1 MNVLTS
7 ITVLGFLIFFHEM
20 GHFLAAI
27 LQGIYVDG
35 FSIGF
40 GPSVIK
46 KKYKNITYSLR
57 AFPLG
62 GFVSFPDEELNNIDP
77 NDENLLKNRPVIQ
90 KVIVISA
97 GVFANLILA
106 YTLLIVNVTTIGIP
120 FDPEPGILVLAI
132 QPEKPAS
139 LAGLQAGDK
148 ILKIE
153 NHTLGVGDQAV
164 SALVKDIQNAS
175 ENPISITIDRD
186 GVLKDLTLV
195 PKNIDGKGTIG
206 AQLQP
211 NIKKETKKTKNILE
225 LFNYTNNEFSSLLVK
240 TIQGYKGLITN
251 FSSTAQQL
259 SGPVKIVEIGAQ
271 LSQQGGTGILLF
283 AALISIN
290 LAVLNSLPLP
300 LLDGGQLV
308 FTLIEGFRGKPV
320 PVKVQMVVTQSSFFL
335 LVGLSVLLIIR
346 DTSQLLIV
354 QRLLSQLINFKN
366 CSPSC

>member
-40 GPSVIK
+40 GPSIIQ
-46 KKYKNITYSLR
+46 KKYKDITYSLR

-62 GFVSFPDEELNNIDP
+62 GFVSFPDEELNKIDP
-77 NDENLLKNRPVIQ
+77 KDPNLLKNRPIIQ
-90 KVIVISA
+90 RIIVISA

-106 YTLLIVNVTTIGIP
+106 YTILIVNVTSVGIP
-120 FDPEPGILVLAI
+120 FDPEPGILVLAT
-132 QPEKPAS
+132 QPDKAAFV
-139 LAGLQAGDK
+139 AGLEPGDK
-148 ILKIE
+148 IIKIE
-153 NHTLGVGDQAV
+153 DITLGIGDQAV
-164 SALVKDIQNAS
+164 SYLVKKIRNSS
-175 ENPISITIDRD
+175 EKPISIIIDRN
-186 GVLKDLTLV
+186 GVFKELNLK
-195 PKNIDGKGTIG
+195 PKNVDGKGTIG

-211 NIKKETKKTKNILE
+211 NIRKETKKTKNFYE
-225 LFNYTNNEFSSLLVK
+225 LIKYTNNEFSSLLIK

-271 LSQQGGTGILLF
+271 LSQQGGNGILLF

-354 QRLLSQLINFKN
+354 QKLLNQ
-366 CSPSC
+366 

>member
-40 GPSVIK
+40 GPSIIQ

-62 GFVSFPDEELNNIDP
+62 GFVSFPDEEVHNIDP
-77 NDENLLKNRPVIQ
+77 QDPNLLKNRPILQ
-90 KVIVISA
+90 RVIVISA

-106 YTLLIVNVTTIGIP
+106 YTILIINVTTIGIP
-120 FDPEPGILVLAI
+120 FDPEPGILVLAT
-132 QPEKPAS
+132 QPEKAAA
-139 LAGLQAGDK
+139 LAGLEPGDI

-153 NHTLGVGDQAV
+153 TNTLEVGDQAV
-164 SALVKDIQNAS
+164 STLVKKIQNSS
-175 ENPISITIDRD
+175 EKPISIEILRNE
-186 GVLKDLTLV
+186 VFKDITLT
-195 PKNIDGKGTIG
+195 PKNVDGKGTIG

-211 NIKKETKKTKNILE
+211 NIRKETKKTKNIIE
-225 LFNYTNNEFSSLLVK
+225 LFKYTNNEFSSLLIK
-240 TIQGYKGLITN
+240 TIEGYKGLITN

-271 LSQQGGTGILLF
+271 LSEQGGTGILLF

-320 PVKVQMVVTQSSFFL
+320 PVKVQIAVTQSSFFL

-354 QRLLSQLINFKN
+354 QRLLSQ
-366 CSPSC
+366 

>member
-40 GPSVIK
+40 GPSIIQ
-46 KKYKNITYSLR
+46 KKYKDITYSFR

-77 NDENLLKNRPVIQ
+77 KDPNLLKNRPIIQ
-90 KVIVISA
+90 RVIVICA

-106 YTLLIVNVTTIGIP
+106 YVILIINLTTVGIP
-120 FDPEPGILVLAI
+120 FDPDPGILVLAT
-132 QPEKPAS
+132 QPDKAAF
-139 LAGLQAGDK
+139 LAGLEPGDK
-148 ILKIE
+148 ILKVGTS
-153 NHTLGVGDQAV
+153 TLEVGDQAV
-164 SALVKDIQNAS
+164 STLVKKIQNS
-175 ENPISITIDRD
+175 PGNPVSISIERD
-186 GVLKDLTLV
+186 GVFKDLTLI
-195 PKNIDGKGTIG
+195 PNNINGKGTIG

-211 NIKKETKKTKNILE
+211 NVRKETKKTKNLYE
-225 LFNYTNNEFSSLLVK
+225 LLTFTNSEFSSLLVK
-240 TIQGYKGLITN
+240 TIQGYRGLITN

-320 PVKVQMVVTQSSFFL
+320 PVKIQTVVTQSSFFL

-354 QRLLSQLINFKN
+354 QRLLNQ
-366 CSPSC
+366 

>member
-40 GPSVIK
+40 GPSIIQ
-46 KKYKNITYSLR
+46 KKYKDITYSFR

-62 GFVSFPDEELNNIDP
+62 GFVSFPDEEQNNIDP
-77 NDENLLKNRPVIQ
+77 KDPNLLKNRPIIQ
-90 KVIVISA
+90 RVIVISA
-97 GVFANLILA
+97 GVFANLLLA
-106 YTLLIVNVTTIGIP
+106 YTILIINISSIGIP
-120 FDPEPGILVLAI
+120 YAPEPGILVLAI
-132 QPEKPAS
+132 QPDKAAYN
-139 LAGLQAGDK
+139 AGLQPGDK
-148 ILKIE
+148 ILKIKNE
-153 NHTLGVGDQAV
+153 KLGIGDIAV
-164 SALVKDIQNAS
+164 SDLVKQIQNS
-175 ENPISITIDRD
+175 SGQEISVEIERESSI
-186 GVLKDLTLV
+186 KSLTLV
-195 PKNIDGKGTIG
+195 PQYINGKGTIG

-211 NIKKETKKTKNILE
+211 NIRKETKKTKNIFE
-225 LFNYTNNEFSSLLVK
+225 LFKYTNEEFSSLLIK
-240 TIQGYKGLITN
+240 TIQGYKGLVTN

-271 LSQQGGTGILLF
+271 LSEQGGTGILLF

-300 LLDGGQLV
+300 LLDGGQLL
-308 FTLIEGFRGKPV
+308 FTLIEGLRGKPV
-320 PVKVQMVVTQSSFFL
+320 PIKIQIAVTQSSFFL

-354 QRLLSQLINFKN
+354 QRLFNQ
-366 CSPSC
+366 

>member
-40 GPSVIK
+40 GPSIIQ
-46 KKYKNITYSLR
+46 KKYKDITYSFR

-62 GFVSFPDEELNNIDP
+62 GFVSFPDEDLKNIDSKDP
-77 NDENLLKNRPVIQ
+77 NLLKNRPIFQ
-90 KVIVISA
+90 RVIVISA

-106 YTLLIVNVTTIGIP
+106 YVILIVNVTTVGIP
-120 FDPEPGILVLAI
+120 FDPEPGILILATK
-132 QPEKPAS
+132 PENAAAS
-139 LAGLQAGDK
+139 AGLEAGDK
-148 ILKIE
+148 IIKIGE
-153 NHTLGVGDQAV
+153 SNLGIGDQAV
-164 SALVKDIQNAS
+164 STLVKKIQDSS
-175 ENPISITIDRD
+175 EKPISIEIERD
-186 GVLKDLTLV
+186 GVFKEITLI

-211 NIKKETKKTKNILE
+211 NIKKETKKTKNIYE
-225 LFNYTNNEFSSLLVK
+225 IFKYTNNEFSSLLVK

-251 FSSTAQQL
+251 FASTAQQL

-271 LSQQGGTGILLF
+271 LSEQGSTGILLF

-320 PVKVQMVVTQSSFFL
+320 PVKVQMAVTQSSFFL

-354 QRLLSQLINFKN
+354 QRLLNQ
-366 CSPSC
+366 

>member
-40 GPSVIK
+40 GPSIIK
-46 KKYKNITYSLR
+46 KKYKDITYSFR

-77 NDENLLKNRPVIQ
+77 KDPNLLKNRPIIQ
-90 KVIVISA
+90 RVIVISA

-106 YTLLIVNVTTIGIP
+106 YSILIINVTTTGIP
-120 FDPEPGILVLAI
+120 YDPEPGILVLAT
-132 QPEKPAS
+132 QPEKAAYI
-139 LAGLQAGDK
+139 AGLEPGDK

-153 NHTLGVGDQAV
+153 ESSLGIGDQAV
-164 SALVKDIQNAS
+164 STLVKEIQNSS
-175 ENPISITIDRD
+175 ENPISITIERNGDF
-186 GVLKDLTLV
+186 KDLTLI
-195 PKNIDGKGTIG
+195 PKNVKGKGTIG

-211 NIKKETKKTKNILE
+211 NVRKETKKTKNIFV
-225 LFNYTNNEFSSLLVK
+225 LFKYVNNEFSSLLVK

-300 LLDGGQLV
+300 LLDGGQLI

-320 PVKVQMVVTQSSFFL
+320 PVKLQMVVTQSSFFL

-354 QRLLSQLINFKN
+354 QKLLNQ
-366 CSPSC
+366 

>member
-1 MNVLTS
+1 MDVLTS

-27 LQGIYVDG
+27 FQGIYVDG

-40 GPSVIK
+40 GPSIIQK
-46 KKYKNITYSLR
+46 RYKNITYSLR

-62 GFVSFPDEELNNIDP
+62 GFVSFPDEEINNIDP
-77 NDENLLKNRPVIQ
+77 KDPNLLKNRPVIQ
-90 KVIVISA
+90 RVIVISA

-106 YTLLIVNVTTIGIP
+106 YTILIVNVTTIGIP
-120 FDPEPGILVLAI
+120 FDPEPGILVLAT
-132 QPEKPAS
+132 QLEKAAS
-139 LAGLQAGDK
+139 IAGLQAGDK

-153 NHTLGVGDQAV
+153 NNTLGVGDQAV
-164 SALVKDIQNAS
+164 STLVKKIQNS
-175 ENPISITIDRD
+175 SDQSISITIERDR
-186 GVLKDLTLV
+186 VFKDLTLV
-195 PKNIDGKGTIG
+195 PKNVDGKGTIG

-211 NIKKETKKTKNILE
+211 NIKKETKKTKNIFE
-225 LFNYTNNEFSSLLVK
+225 LFKYTNNEFSSLLVK

-354 QRLLSQLINFKN
+354 QRLLNQ
-366 CSPSC
+366 

>member
-40 GPSVIK
+40 GPSIIK
-46 KKYKNITYSLR
+46 KKLRNITYSLR

-62 GFVSFPDEELNNIDP
+62 GFVSFPDVDQKGLDANDP
-77 NDENLLKNRPVIQ
+77 NLLKNRPIYQ
-90 KVIVISA
+90 RVIVISA
-97 GVFANLILA
+97 GVFANLLLA
-106 YTLLIVNVTTIGIP
+106 YLILILNVTTIGIP
-120 FDPEPGILVLAI
+120 YDPDPGISVLAI
-132 QPEKPAS
+132 QPEKAAFQ
-139 LAGLQAGDK
+139 AGLKPGDK

-153 NHTLGVGDQAV
+153 NETLAAGDEAV
-164 SALVKDIQNAS
+164 SLLVKKIQS
-175 ENPISITIDRD
+175 SLD
-186 GVLKDLTLV
+186 KTLV
-195 PKNIDGKGTIG
+195 LTIKRDDVFQELNLTPQNIDGKGTIG

-211 NIKKETKKTKNILE
+211 NIKEETYKTSNIFE
-225 LFNYTNNEFSSLLVK
+225 LFEFTNNEFTSLLIK
-240 TIQGYKGLITN
+240 TIDGYKGLITN

-271 LSQQGGTGILLF
+271 LSEQGGTGILLF

-308 FTLIEGFRGKPV
+308 FTLIEAVRGRPI
-320 PVKVQMVVTQSSFFL
+320 PERVQIAVTQSSFLL
-335 LVGLSVLLIIR
+335 LVGLSVILIIR
-346 DTSQLLIV
+346 DTSQLLII
-354 QRLLSQLINFKN
+354 QRLLNQ
-366 CSPSC
+366 

>member
-40 GPSVIK
+40 GPSIIQ
-46 KKYKNITYSLR
+46 KKYGAITYSFR

-62 GFVSFPDEELNNIDP
+62 GFVSFPDEEQNNIDP
-77 NDENLLKNRPVIQ
+77 SDPNLLRNRPIIQ
-90 KVIVISA
+90 RVIVISA
-97 GVFANLILA
+97 GVFANLLLA
-106 YTLLIVNVTTIGIP
+106 YTILIINVGTIGIP
-120 FDPEPGILVLAI
+120 FDPDPGILVLAT
-132 QPEKPAS
+132 QPEKAAS
-139 LAGLQAGDK
+139 KAGLEPGDK
-148 ILKIE
+148 ILKVE
-153 NHTLGVGDQAV
+153 GKTLGIGDEAV
-164 SALVKDIQNAS
+164 SSLVKEIQNS
-175 ENPISITIDRD
+175 SNKPISIEIERKRTNRA
-186 GVLKDLTLV
+186 LTLI
-195 PKNIDGKGTIG
+195 PQNIDGKGTIG

-211 NIKKETKKTKNILE
+211 NIRKETKKTDNLYE
-225 LFNYTNNEFSSLLVK
+225 LIIYTNNEFSNLLIK

-271 LSQQGGTGILLF
+271 LSEQGGTGILLF

-308 FTLIEGFRGKPV
+308 FTLIEGLRGKPV
-320 PVKVQMVVTQSSFFL
+320 PIKVQIAVTQSSFIL

-354 QRLLSQLINFKN
+354 QRFLNQ
-366 CSPSC
+366 

>member
-40 GPSVIK
+40 GPSIIQ
-46 KKYKNITYSLR
+46 KKYKDITYSLR

-62 GFVSFPDEELNNIDP
+62 GFVSFPDEEQNNIDP
-77 NDENLLKNRPVIQ
+77 KDPNLLKNRPIIQ
-90 KVIVISA
+90 RVIVISA
-97 GVFANLILA
+97 GVIANLLLA
-106 YTLLIVNVTTIGIP
+106 YTILIINVTTIGIP

-132 QPEKPAS
+132 QPEKAAFKS
-139 LAGLQAGDK
+139 GLQPGDK
-148 ILKIE
+148 IIE
-153 NHTLGVGDQAV
+153 VDGKLLGVGDQAV
-164 SALVKDIQNAS
+164 SSLVKRIQLSNEEQVIIKVERS
-175 ENPISITIDRD
+175 GSF
-186 GVLKDLTLV
+186 KDLKLI
-195 PKNIDGKGTIG
+195 PQNIDGKGTIG

-211 NIKKETKKTKNILE
+211 NIKKETKKTKNIKE
-225 LFNYTNNEFSSLLVK
+225 LVQYTNNEFLSLLIK

-271 LSQQGGTGILLF
+271 LSEQGGTGILLF

-308 FTLIEGFRGKPV
+308 FTLIEGLRGKPV
-320 PVKVQMVVTQSSFFL
+320 PVKIQIAVTQSSFFL
-335 LVGLSVLLIIR
+335 LVGLSILLIIR

-354 QRLLSQLINFKN
+354 QRLLNQ
-366 CSPSC
+366 

>member
-40 GPSVIK
+40 GPSIIQK
-46 KKYKNITYSLR
+46 KVRDITYSFR

-77 NDENLLKNRPVIQ
+77 KDPNLLKNRPVFQ
-90 KVIVISA
+90 RVIVISA

-106 YTLLIVNVTTIGIP
+106 YSILIINVTTVGIP
-120 FDPEPGILVLAI
+120 FDPEPGILVLAT
-132 QPEKPAS
+132 QPEKAAS
-139 LAGLQAGDK
+139 LAGLEPGDK
-148 ILKIE
+148 ILEIE
-153 NHTLGVGDQAV
+153 TNTLGVGDQAV
-164 SALVKDIQNAS
+164 STLVKEIQNS
-175 ENPISITIDRD
+175 SGEPISIKIERD
-186 GVLKDLTLV
+186 GSFKDLTLV

-211 NIKKETKKTKNILE
+211 NIRKETKKTKNVFKVFE
-225 LFNYTNNEFSSLLVK
+225 YTNNEFSSLLVK

-308 FTLIEGFRGKPV
+308 FTLIEGLRGEPV

-354 QRLLSQLINFKN
+354 QRLLNQ
-366 CSPSC
+366 

>member
-40 GPSVIK
+40 GPSIIQK
-46 KKYKNITYSLR
+46 KIKNITYSFR

-77 NDENLLKNRPVIQ
+77 KDPNLLKNRPIIQ
-90 KVIVISA
+90 RVIVISA

-106 YTLLIVNVTTIGIP
+106 YTILILNVTTIGIP
-120 FDPEPGILVLAI
+120 FDPEPGILVLAT
-132 QPEKPAS
+132 QPDKAAS
-139 LAGLQAGDK
+139 LAGLEPGDK

-153 NHTLGVGDQAV
+153 TSILGIGDQAV
-164 SALVKDIQNAS
+164 SALVKEIQNS
-175 ENPISITIDRD
+175 PEEPISIQIERD
-186 GVLKDLTLV
+186 GIFKDLTLI

-211 NIKKETKKTKNILE
+211 NIKKETKKTKNVFE
-225 LFNYTNNEFSSLLVK
+225 LFKYTNNEFSSLLVK

-320 PVKVQMVVTQSSFFL
+320 PVKIQMVVTQSSFFL

-354 QRLLSQLINFKN
+354 QRLLNQ
-366 CSPSC
+366 

>member
-40 GPSVIK
+40 GPSIIK
-46 KKYKNITYSLR
+46 KKYKDITYSFR

-77 NDENLLKNRPVIQ
+77 KDPNLLKNRPIIQ
-90 KVIVISA
+90 RVIVISA

-106 YTLLIVNVTTIGIP
+106 YTILIINLTTIGIP
-120 FDPEPGILVLAI
+120 FDPEPGILVLAT
-132 QPEKPAS
+132 QPDKAAY
-139 LAGLQAGDK
+139 LAGLEAGDK
-148 ILKIE
+148 ILEIE
-153 NHTLGVGDQAV
+153 NSTLGVGDQAV
-164 SALVKDIQNAS
+164 STLVKEIQNS
-175 ENPISITIDRD
+175 SDNPILIKIERN
-186 GVLKDLTLV
+186 GILKDLTLV
-195 PKNIDGKGTIG
+195 PKNVDGKGTIG

-211 NIKKETKKTKNILE
+211 NIRKETKKTKNVYE
-225 LFNYTNNEFSSLLVK
+225 LFKYTNNEFTSLLVK
-240 TIQGYKGLITN
+240 TIQGYKGLFTN

-271 LSQQGGTGILLF
+271 LSQQGGSGILLF

-308 FTLIEGFRGKPV
+308 FTLIEGMRGKPV
-320 PVKVQMVVTQSSFFL
+320 PIRVQMVVTQSSFFL

-354 QRLLSQLINFKN
+354 QKLLNQ
-366 CSPSC
+366 

>member
-1 MNVLTS
+1 M
-7 ITVLGFLIFFHEM
+7 
-20 GHFLAAI
+20 
-27 LQGIYVDG
+27 
-35 FSIGF
+35 
-40 GPSVIK
+40 
-46 KKYKNITYSLR
+46 
-57 AFPLG
+57 
-62 GFVSFPDEELNNIDP
+62 
-77 NDENLLKNRPVIQ
+77 KNRPIIQ

-106 YTLLIVNVTTIGIP
+106 YTILIINVSTLGIP
-120 FDPEPGILVLAI
+120 LDPEPGILVLAT
-132 QPEKPAS
+132 QPDKAAS
-139 LAGLQAGDK
+139 IAGLEPGDK
-148 ILKIE
+148 IVKIE
-153 NHTLGVGDQAV
+153 KNTLGVGDQAV
-164 SALVKDIQNAS
+164 STLVKEIQNSS
-175 ENPISITIDRD
+175 EIPISIKIERN
-186 GVLKDLTLV
+186 GIFKDLTLI

-211 NIKKETKKTKNILE
+211 NIGKENKKTKNLYE
-225 LFNYTNNEFSSLLVK
+225 LFKYTNNEFSSLLVK

-354 QRLLSQLINFKN
+354 QRLLNQ
-366 CSPSC
+366 

>member
-40 GPSVIK
+40 GPSIIQ
-46 KKYKNITYSLR
+46 KKYKDITYSFR

-62 GFVSFPDEELNNIDP
+62 GFVSFPDEDQKNIDP
-77 NDENLLKNRPVIQ
+77 KDPNLLKNRPIIQ
-90 KVIVISA
+90 RVIVISA
-97 GVFANLILA
+97 GVFANLLLA
-106 YTLLIVNVTTIGIP
+106 YTILIVNVTTIGIP
-120 FDPEPGILVLAI
+120 FDPEPGILVLAT
-132 QPEKPAS
+132 QPEKAAFK
-139 LAGLQAGDK
+139 AGLEPGDK
-148 ILKIE
+148 IINIDETL
-153 NHTLGVGDQAV
+153 LGVGDQAV
-164 SALVKDIQNAS
+164 SSLVKRIQS
-175 ENPISITIDRD
+175 SYEEEIPIRIERN
-186 GVLKDLTLV
+186 GVLKDLKLT
-195 PKNIDGKGTIG
+195 PQNIDGKGTIG

-211 NIKKETKKTKNILE
+211 NIRKETKKTKNISE
-225 LFNYTNNEFSSLLVK
+225 LFQYTNNEFSSLLIK

-271 LSQQGGTGILLF
+271 LSEQGGTGILLF

-320 PVKVQMVVTQSSFFL
+320 PVKIQIAVTQSSFFL

-354 QRLLSQLINFKN
+354 QRLLNQ
-366 CSPSC
+366 

>member
-40 GPSVIK
+40 GPSIIQ
-46 KKYKNITYSLR
+46 KKYKGITYSFR

-62 GFVSFPDEELNNIDP
+62 GFVSFPDEEANKIDP
-77 NDENLLKNRPVIQ
+77 NDPNLLKNRPIFQRV
-90 KVIVISA
+90 VVISA
-97 GVFANLILA
+97 GVLANLVLA
-106 YTLLIVNVTTIGIP
+106 YSILILNVTTVGIP
-120 FDPEPGILVLAI
+120 FDPEPGILVLAT
-132 QPEKPAS
+132 QPEKAAA
-139 LAGLQAGDK
+139 LAGLETGDK

-153 NHTLGVGDQAV
+153 NDTLGVGDQAV
-164 SALVKDIQNAS
+164 STLVKKIQNS
-175 ENPISITIDRD
+175 LDQSISITIERDR
-186 GVLKDLTLV
+186 VFKDLTLV
-195 PKNIDGKGTIG
+195 PKNVDGKGTIG

-211 NIKKETKKTKNILE
+211 NIKKETKKTKNIYE
-225 LFNYTNNEFSSLLVK
+225 LFKYTNNEFSSLLVK

-271 LSQQGGTGILLF
+271 LSEQGGTGILLF

-320 PVKVQMVVTQSSFFL
+320 PVKVQMAVTQSSFFL

-354 QRLLSQLINFKN
+354 QRLLNQ
-366 CSPSC
+366 

>member
-40 GPSVIK
+40 GPSIIK
-46 KKYKNITYSLR
+46 KKLGEITYSLR

-62 GFVSFPDEELNNIDP
+62 GFVSFPDEEQKGIDSKDP
-77 NDENLLKNRPVIQ
+77 NLLKNRPIYQRVM
-90 KVIVISA
+90 VISA
-97 GVFANLILA
+97 GVLANLLLA
-106 YTLLIVNVTTIGIP
+106 YVILIVNVSTIGIP
-120 FDPEPGILVLAI
+120 YDPDPGISVLAI
-132 QPEKPAS
+132 QPEKAAFN
-139 LAGLQAGDK
+139 AGLEPGDK
-148 ILKIE
+148 ILKIK
-153 NHTLGVGDQAV
+153 NDTLGIGDQAV
-164 SALVKDIQNAS
+164 NTLVNEIQKS
-175 ENPISITIDRD
+175 YDQIITITIQR
-186 GVLKDLTLV
+186 GNITQELDLRPQKV
-195 PKNIDGKGTIG
+195 DGKGTIG

-211 NIKKETKKTKNILE
+211 NIREETYKTNNIFE
-225 LFNYTNNEFSSLLVK
+225 LFKFTNKEFSSLLVK
-240 TIQGYKGLITN
+240 TIDGYKGLITN

-271 LSQQGGTGILLF
+271 LSEQGGTGILLF

-308 FTLIEGFRGKPV
+308 FTLIEGIRGRPIPDKI
-320 PVKVQMVVTQSSFFL
+320 QIAVTQSSFL
-335 LVGLSVLLIIR
+335 LLMGLSVILIIR
-346 DTSQLLIV
+346 DTSQLLII
-354 QRLLSQLINFKN
+354 QKLLKQ
-366 CSPSC
+366 

>member
-40 GPSVIK
+40 GPSIIQ
-46 KKYKNITYSLR
+46 KKYKDITYSLR

-62 GFVSFPDEELNNIDP
+62 GFVSFPDEEINNIDP
-77 NDENLLKNRPVIQ
+77 KDPNLLKNRPIHQ
-90 KVIVISA
+90 RVIVISA
-97 GVFANLILA
+97 GVLANLILA
-106 YTLLIVNVTTIGIP
+106 YTILILNVTTIGIP
-120 FDPEPGILVLAI
+120 FDPEPGILVLAT
-132 QPEKPAS
+132 QPEKAAA
-139 LAGLQAGDK
+139 LAGLEAGDI

-153 NHTLGVGDQAV
+153 TNTLEVGDQAV
-164 SALVKDIQNAS
+164 STLVKKIQNSS
-175 ENPISITIDRD
+175 EKPISIEILRN
-186 GVLKDLTLV
+186 GFFKELTLT
-195 PKNIDGKGTIG
+195 PKKVDGKGTIG

-211 NIKKETKKTKNILE
+211 NIRKETKKTKNIFE
-225 LFNYTNNEFSSLLVK
+225 LFKYTNNQFSSLLIK

-271 LSQQGGTGILLF
+271 LSEQGGTGILLF

-308 FTLIEGFRGKPV
+308 FTLIEGLRGEPV
-320 PVKVQMVVTQSSFFL
+320 PVKVQMAVTQSSFFL

-354 QRLLSQLINFKN
+354 QRLLNQ
-366 CSPSC
+366 

>member
-40 GPSVIK
+40 GPSIIQ
-46 KKYKNITYSLR
+46 KKYKDITYSLR

-77 NDENLLKNRPVIQ
+77 KDPNLLKNRPIIQ
-90 KVIVISA
+90 RVIVISA

-106 YTLLIVNVTTIGIP
+106 YTILIINVTTIGIP
-120 FDPEPGILVLAI
+120 YDPEPGILVLAT
-132 QPEKPAS
+132 QPEKAAS
-139 LAGLQAGDK
+139 LAGLEPGDK

-153 NHTLGVGDQAV
+153 SNTLGVGDQAV
-164 SALVKDIQNAS
+164 SSLVKKIQNSS
-175 ENPISITIDRD
+175 ESP
-186 GVLKDLTLV
+186 VLIKIERNGDFKDLTLV
-195 PKNIDGKGTIG
+195 PKNVDGKGTIG

-211 NIKKETKKTKNILE
+211 NIRKETKKTKNLYE
-225 LFNYTNNEFSSLLVK
+225 LLKYTNNEFSSLLTK

-308 FTLIEGFRGKPV
+308 FTLIEGLRGKPV
-320 PVKVQMVVTQSSFFL
+320 PLKVQMVVTQSSFFL

-354 QRLLSQLINFKN
+354 QKLLNQ
-366 CSPSC
+366 

>member
-1 MNVLTS
+1 MNVITS

-40 GPSVIK
+40 GPSIIK
-46 KKYKNITYSLR
+46 KKYKNITYSFR

-62 GFVSFPDEELNNIDP
+62 GFVSFPDEELNNINPQDP
-77 NDENLLKNRPVIQ
+77 NLLKNRPILQ
-90 KVIVISA
+90 RIIVISA
-97 GVFANLILA
+97 GVIANLILA
-106 YTLLIVNVTTIGIP
+106 YSILIINVAALGIP
-120 FDPEPGILVLAI
+120 FDPEPGILVLAT
-132 QPEKPAS
+132 QPDKAAS
-139 LAGLQAGDK
+139 LAGLESGDK
-148 ILKIE
+148 IIKIE
-153 NHTLGVGDQAV
+153 SSTLGIGDQAV
-164 SALVKDIQNAS
+164 SSLVKEIQKSS
-175 ENPISITIDRD
+175 EKPISILIDRN
-186 GVLKDLTLV
+186 GAFKNITLI
-195 PKNIDGKGTIG
+195 PKNVDGKGTIG

-211 NIKKETKKTKNILE
+211 NIKKETKKTKNLYE
-225 LFNYTNNEFSSLLVK
+225 LFNYTNSEFSSLLVK

-308 FTLIEGFRGKPV
+308 FTLIEGLRGKPV
-320 PVKVQMVVTQSSFFL
+320 PVKVQVFVTQSSFFL
-335 LVGLSVLLIIR
+335 LAGLSVLLIIR

-354 QRLLSQLINFKN
+354 QRFLNQ
-366 CSPSC
+366 

>member
-40 GPSVIK
+40 GPSIIK
-46 KKYKNITYSLR
+46 KKYKDITYSFR

-77 NDENLLKNRPVIQ
+77 KDPNLLKNRPIIQ
-90 KVIVISA
+90 RVIVISA
-97 GVFANLILA
+97 GVLANLFLA
-106 YTLLIVNVTTIGIP
+106 YTILIINVTTVGIP

-132 QPEKPAS
+132 QPEKAAFK
-139 LAGLQAGDK
+139 AGLEPGDK
-148 ILKIE
+148 ILKIDKE
-153 NHTLGVGDQAV
+153 VLGVGDQAV
-164 SALVKDIQNAS
+164 SSLVRKIQNS
-175 ENPISITIDRD
+175 SKGSISIEVERE
-186 GVLKDLTLV
+186 KSYQELTLI
-195 PKNIDGKGTIG
+195 PQIIDGKGTIG

-211 NIKKETKKTKNILE
+211 NIKKETKKTKNINE
-225 LFNYTNNEFSSLLVK
+225 LFRYTNKEFSSLLIK
-240 TIQGYKGLITN
+240 TIEGYKGLVTN

-271 LSQQGGTGILLF
+271 LSEQGGTGILLF

-308 FTLIEGFRGKPV
+308 FTLIEGLRGKPV
-320 PVKVQMVVTQSSFFL
+320 PAKIQIAVTQSSFFL

-354 QRLLSQLINFKN
+354 QRLLNQ
-366 CSPSC
+366 

>member
-40 GPSVIK
+40 GPSIIQK
-46 KKYKNITYSLR
+46 KVKNITYSFR

-62 GFVSFPDEELNNIDP
+62 GFVSFPDEEQNNIDP
-77 NDENLLKNRPVIQ
+77 NDPNLLKNRPIIQ
-90 KVIVISA
+90 RVIVISA
-97 GVFANLILA
+97 GVFANLLLA
-106 YTLLIVNVTTIGIP
+106 YSILIINISSVGIP
-120 FDPEPGILVLAI
+120 YDPEPGILVLAT
-132 QPEKPAS
+132 QPEKPAYK
-139 LAGLQAGDK
+139 AGLKPGDK
-148 ILKIE
+148 ILKIGG
-153 NHTLGVGDQAV
+153 NTLDIGDKAV
-164 SALVKDIQNAS
+164 SFLVKEIQSSS
-175 ENPISITIDRD
+175 EKAISLEIEREGI
-186 GVLKDLTLV
+186 LKDITLI
-195 PKNIDGKGTIG
+195 PKNIEGKGTIG

-211 NIKKETKKTKNILE
+211 NIRKETQKTKNFYE
-225 LFNYTNNEFSSLLVK
+225 LIKYTNREFSSLLIK

-271 LSQQGGTGILLF
+271 LSEQGGTGILLF
-283 AALISIN
+283 ASLISIN

-308 FTLIEGFRGKPV
+308 FTLIEGMRGKPV
-320 PVKVQMVVTQSSFFL
+320 PVKVQIAVTQSSFFL

-354 QRLLSQLINFKN
+354 QRLLNQ
-366 CSPSC
+366 

>member
-40 GPSVIK
+40 GPSIIK
-46 KKYKNITYSLR
+46 KKINNITYSFR

-62 GFVSFPDEELNNIDP
+62 GFVSFPDEDQNGIKA
-77 NDENLLKNRPVIQ
+77 NDANLLKNRPLIQ
-90 KVIVISA
+90 RVIVISA
-97 GVFANLILA
+97 GVFANLLLA
-106 YTLLIVNVTTIGIP
+106 YIILIVNINTVGIQY
-120 FDPEPGILVLAI
+120 DPDPGILVLAI
-132 QPEKPAS
+132 QPDKAAYK
-139 LAGLQAGDK
+139 AGLEPGDK
-148 ILKIE
+148 ILKIKD
-153 NHTLGVGDQAV
+153 NTLGIGDEAV
-164 SALVKDIQNAS
+164 KLLVEEIQQSSEKSINVEIMRNNLLRDINIIPQ
-175 ENPISITIDRD
+175 
-186 GVLKDLTLV
+186 
-195 PKNIDGKGTIG
+195 NIDGKGTIG

-211 NIKKETKKTKNILE
+211 NIRQETYKPKNILE
-225 LFNYTNNEFSSLLVK
+225 LFNFVNKEFSSLLTK
-240 TIQGYKGLITN
+240 TIDGYKGLITN

-271 LSQQGGTGILLF
+271 LSEQGGTGILLF

-308 FTLIEGFRGKPV
+308 FTLIEGIRGRPIPDKI
-320 PVKVQMVVTQSSFFL
+320 QIAVTQSSFL
-335 LVGLSVLLIIR
+335 LLMGLSIILIIR
-346 DTSQLLIV
+346 DTSQLLII
-354 QRLLSQLINFKN
+354 QNLLKQ
-366 CSPSC
+366 

>member
-40 GPSVIK
+40 GPSIIK
-46 KKYKNITYSLR
+46 KKYKDITYSFR

-77 NDENLLKNRPVIQ
+77 KDPNLLKNRPIIQ
-90 KVIVISA
+90 RIIVISA
-97 GVFANLILA
+97 GVLANLFLSYTILI
-106 YTLLIVNVTTIGIP
+106 LNVTTVGIP
-120 FDPEPGILVLAI
+120 YDPEPGVLVLAT
-132 QPEKPAS
+132 QPNKAAYI
-139 LAGLQAGDK
+139 AGLEEGDK
-148 ILKIE
+148 IIKIE
-153 NHTLGVGDQAV
+153 TDILGVGDQAIT
-164 SALVKDIQNAS
+164 SLVNEIQNSS
-175 ENPISITIDRD
+175 EKPLSLEINRN
-186 GVLKDLTLV
+186 GVLKQITLI
-195 PKNIDGKGTIG
+195 PKNVDGKGTIG

-211 NIKKETKKTKNILE
+211 NIRKETKKTKNIYE
-225 LFNYTNNEFSSLLVK
+225 LFKYTNNEFSSLLVK

-271 LSQQGGTGILLF
+271 LSQRGGTGILLF

-308 FTLIEGFRGKPV
+308 FTLIEGLRGKPV
-320 PVKVQMVVTQSSFFL
+320 PVKVQVVVTQSSFFL

-354 QRLLSQLINFKN
+354 QKLLNQ
-366 CSPSC
+366 